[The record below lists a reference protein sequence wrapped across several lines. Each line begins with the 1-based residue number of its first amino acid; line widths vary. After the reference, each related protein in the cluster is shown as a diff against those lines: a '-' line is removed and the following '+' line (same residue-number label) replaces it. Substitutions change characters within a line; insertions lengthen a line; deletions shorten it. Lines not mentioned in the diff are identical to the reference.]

1 MGAIMLQDTER
12 KEIFDIVYEY
22 RKAHL
27 RLADNYK
34 DKRAHTKCETCSR
47 RAGHYLIVMKQSLY
61 NAGQNM
67 TGEDVKCFAVLV
79 DSFEQMQKNRLLN
92 ELQKYADFDVVSYV
106 GAYNRNMEKKNP
118 FAKCVD
124 VTDLSAKDIDKK
136 IKQIRKARR
145 KLKKNLNVSRNVNL
159 HDVIHDEATELA
171 HAVVNNKLKNNSK
184 TYLKSVQKFLDVVFI
199 NDEDSVIENAKSLL
213 EEKIKEPVV
222 VGTVVDNIL
231 DGSEP
236 KKRARTEPIS
246 IKDKPKTESKI
257 KSVFGKI
264 GGWFKSV
271 AQKITDRREQ
281 RREEKRA
288 ESVRVAEVKEEK
300 RKADAEKANLEKM
313 LREQKAVRVDA
324 ERKARRDKRNMDF
337 EQAKEVLGKTVS
349 SVTGNVAN
357 GIGALTDA
365 VKAKVK
371 TVKEKHDTEKRNR
384 QIIRD
389 AERESKQHWKQIK
402 KSQNQNAE
410 QPKHKYFASGLIAVI
425 AAGALFAGF
434 LKMAVTAEKDYQN
447 TKSVKKEVKAKPV
460 VQKVTPVAIDTAYA
474 NALTNYYN
482 SALDIIAGTKKD
494 DVMRKINN
502 QIKSG
507 NVQTADYVG
516 AERIAYAYFIYRE
529 YGFKIDVLELA
540 VNGNQK
546 LTDAQQAELMQV
558 INDAGERGTGVQ
570 KQAKQRVESR
580 GGSLSQHSKFKNAT
594 KQQQRQHLVNLG
606 LLKKVQHVK

>member
-1 MGAIMLQDTER
+1 MLQDTER

-22 RKAHL
+22 RKAHM

-92 ELQKYADFDVVSYV
+92 ELQKYADFDVMSYV
-106 GAYNRNMEKKNP
+106 GAYNRNMEKKNL

-136 IKQIRKARR
+136 IEQIRKARR
-145 KLKKNLNVSRNVNL
+145 KLKKNLNVARNANM
-159 HDVIHDEATELA
+159 HSVIHDEATELA

-213 EEKIKEPVV
+213 EEKINEPVV
-222 VGTVVDNIL
+222 VGTVVDNVL
-231 DGSEP
+231 DGPEP

-246 IKDKPKTESKI
+246 INDKPKTESKI

-264 GGWFKSV
+264 GGWFKSGV
-271 AQKITDRREQ
+271 QKIADRREQ
-281 RREEKRA
+281 RKEEKRA
-288 ESVRVAEVKEEK
+288 ESARVA
-300 RKADAEKANLEKM
+300 
-313 LREQKAVRVDA
+313 A
-324 ERKARRDKRNMDF
+324 ERKARREKRNMDF

-349 SVTGNVAN
+349 SVTGNIAD
-357 GIGALTDA
+357 GIGAATDA

-402 KSQNQNAE
+402 KSQNQNAK

-507 NVQTADYVG
+507 NVQIADYVG